1 MWSVSKAARS
11 TSAGDANYRSPMAT
25 TDGPATLSTWRV
37 LHTGSDLLT
46 DNQRGPLDSMLSDD
60 EHVEGA
66 ATWAK

>member
-1 MWSVSKAARS
+1 
-11 TSAGDANYRSPMAT
+11 MAT